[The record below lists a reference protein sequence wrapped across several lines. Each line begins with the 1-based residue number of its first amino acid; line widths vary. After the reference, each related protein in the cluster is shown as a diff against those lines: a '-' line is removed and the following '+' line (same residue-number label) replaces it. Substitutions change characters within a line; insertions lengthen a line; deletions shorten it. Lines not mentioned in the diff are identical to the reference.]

1 MTVLSSTETITWKR
15 GRGGG
20 CQRPSGRAVLRLK
33 CWRWSIQSNN
43 RISPVKINK
52 GDIPLWLTVG
62 VVMFV
67 CEGVREDGRVEW
79 GEGLNVALDLVPHP
93 FNLT

>member
-1 MTVLSSTETITWKR
+1 MGVTLQVGQVVYSRQQPYISSEDKQGRYTVVAS
-15 GRGGG
+15 
-20 CQRPSGRAVLRLK
+20 
-33 CWRWSIQSNN
+33 
-43 RISPVKINK
+43 
-52 GDIPLWLTVG
+52 VG

>member
-1 MTVLSSTETITWKR
+1 MAS
-15 GRGGG
+15 
-20 CQRPSGRAVLRLK
+20 
-33 CWRWSIQSNN
+33 
-43 RISPVKINK
+43 
-52 GDIPLWLTVG
+52 VG